1 MPWNIQ
7 GNSEFD
13 NEFANLDSEVQQ
25 ELHPMMNDIVRSNN
39 LDSLDF
45 LNRIDGTNIY
55 FISTSD
61 GNHAVIFE
69 DIPFFTIQFLSCF

>member
-1 MPWNIQ
+1 VPWNIQ

-13 NEFANLDSEVQQ
+13 KEFANLDSDVQS
-25 ELHPMMNDIVRSNN
+25 ELHPMMHDVITNSN

-45 LNRIDGTNIY
+45 VQRIEGTNIY
-55 FISTSD
+55 FISTAD
-61 GNHAVIFE
+61 GNHAVVFE